1 MNRSSRIFQKAILS
15 AKFLKRSRTRS
26 VIVKRDFS
34 NVNFKP
40 FALNAANIHIADG
53 YRDYKAFGGQVHE
66 AGYDAWM
73 TGVAFIHMMGY
84 LNLVSK

>member
-1 MNRSSRIFQKAILS
+1 MVKISSSLIQFIQ
-15 AKFLKRSRTRS
+15 
-26 VIVKRDFS
+26 
-34 NVNFKP
+34 P
-40 FALNAANIHIADG
+40 FALNAAQIHIADG